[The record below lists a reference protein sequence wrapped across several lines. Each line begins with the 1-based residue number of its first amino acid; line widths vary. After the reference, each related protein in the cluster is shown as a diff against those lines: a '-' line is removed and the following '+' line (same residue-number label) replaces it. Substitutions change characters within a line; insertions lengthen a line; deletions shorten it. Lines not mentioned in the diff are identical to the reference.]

1 MEYNRNNQTNIS
13 NNSSSIHQ
21 TTPSSIANHET
32 EDDNDTL
39 LSPPSPNSN
48 QSSSI
53 IHLANVI
60 SAKYG
65 NTDFIESDANFCSS
79 TNPSSCT
86 SALINS
92 HNQALQHNQI
102 IPFNNNMETSNIT
115 SPEAVAA
122 AAEIIQS
129 QSQAQGSQ
137 GQPQSHQ
144 DQESH
149 LQGHVVVKAEQLSTS
164 LIQSP
169 DIYQSPDINSSSKK
183 RKKAMNGA
191 SVGGNTGTGASGGA
205 TGGAKQHQLPMFLTS

>member
-32 EDDNDTL
+32 EDDNDN
-39 LSPPSPNSN
+39 SPNSN

-129 QSQAQGSQ
+129 QSQAQAQGSQ
-137 GQPQSHQ
+137 GQPQSHE

-149 LQGHVVVKAEQLSTS
+149 LQGHVVVKAKQLLVVILVLVLLVVQLVVRNNISS
-164 LIQSP
+164 LC
-169 DIYQSPDINSSSKK
+169 
-183 RKKAMNGA
+183 
-191 SVGGNTGTGASGGA
+191 
-205 TGGAKQHQLPMFLTS
+205 F